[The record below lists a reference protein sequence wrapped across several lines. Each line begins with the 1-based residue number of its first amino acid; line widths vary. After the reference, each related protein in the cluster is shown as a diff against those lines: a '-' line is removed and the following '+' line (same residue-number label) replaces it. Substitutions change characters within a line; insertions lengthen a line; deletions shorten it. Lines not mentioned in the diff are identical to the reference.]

1 MTGQQVLLL
10 VAIFF
15 VTSGI
20 SVVTGST
27 SLLTVPAMFAVGIDP
42 RTAVAT
48 NMFALT
54 FLSVGGSLPFLRG
67 KGVDRKRLPG
77 LIVLTLAGSIC
88 GAFLLLI
95 VPQGSVPIVVSA
107 AMIGVAIFSL
117 IYRQAGVYQYTSAPT
132 MTAEI
137 LGYTL
142 TFLLGIYGGFFSGG
156 YVTVLTAVYVVVFR
170 MTFVEAIATT
180 KLINIFSSG
189 VATVIFM
196 GHGLVNYRL
205 GAILGA
211 TMFVGALIGARYA
224 IRLGNEWL
232 RRIYLAAVWLLGLKM
247 LLYDVLAKNNIS
259 CGSSI
264 HHAASTE

>member
-1 MTGQQVLLL
+1 MTGLQVLLL
-10 VAIFF
+10 VAVFF
-15 VTSGI
+15 VTSGV

-27 SLLTVPAMFAVGIDP
+27 SLITVPAMFEVGIAP
-42 RTAVAT
+42 RTAIAT

-54 FLSVGGSLPFLRG
+54 FLSIGGSLPFLRG
-67 KGVDRKRLPG
+67 QGLDRKRLPR

-95 VPQGSVPIVVSA
+95 VPQGSVPFVVSA

-117 IYRQAGVYQYTSAPT
+117 IYRQAGVYQSASAPPIA
-132 MTAEI
+132 AEI
-137 LGYTL
+137 AGYTL

-156 YVTVLTAVYVVVFR
+156 YVTMLTAVYVVMFR

-180 KLINIFSSG
+180 KLVNIFSSG

-196 GHGLVNYRL
+196 EHGLVNYRL

-211 TMFVGALIGARYA
+211 TMFVGALIGARFA

-232 RRIYLAAVWLLGLKM
+232 RRIYLTAVWLLGLKM
-247 LLYDVLAKNNIS
+247 LLYDVAKNYVG
-259 CGSSI
+259 CGGPER
-264 HHAASTE
+264 HAVSAE

>member
-1 MTGQQVLLL
+1 MTGLQVLLL
-10 VAIFF
+10 AAVFF
-15 VTSGI
+15 VTSGV

-27 SLLTVPAMFAVGIDP
+27 SLITVPAMFEVGIAP
-42 RTAVAT
+42 RTAIAT

-54 FLSVGGSLPFLRG
+54 FLSIGGSLPFLRG
-67 KGVDRKRLPG
+67 KGPDLRRLPW

-95 VPQGSVPIVVSA
+95 VPQGSVPFVVST

-117 IYRQAGVYQYTSAPT
+117 IYRRAGVDRSPSPPPVAG
-132 MTAEI
+132 EI
-137 LGYTL
+137 AGYTL
-142 TFLLGIYGGFFSGG
+142 TFVLGIYGGFFSGG
-156 YVTVLTAVYVVVFR
+156 YVTVLTAVYVVMFR

-180 KLINIFSSG
+180 KLVNIFSSG

-211 TMFVGALIGARYA
+211 TMFVGALLGARFA

-232 RRIYLAAVWLLGLKM
+232 RRIYLTAVWLLGLKM
-247 LLYDVLAKNNIS
+247 LLYDVTRQYVS
-259 CGSSI
+259 CGSPER
-264 HHAASTE
+264 HAVSAE